1 MMGPWLVY
9 AALINRATIA
19 LHYGIPTTR
28 EFGQFVEAAGVTM
41 LGLVPSIVS
50 AWKSSGCMAGL
61 DWSGIRAFSSTGECS
76 NSTDMLFL
84 MSLAGYKPVIE
95 YCGGTE
101 IGGGYITGTVVQPSA
116 PGTFSTPALGSDL
129 VILDEQGKR
138 ADCGEVFLIPPSM
151 GLSEQL
157 LDRDH
162 HEVYY
167 ADTPLGPEGQ
177 LLRRHGDQ
185 MERFANGYFRA
196 HGRVDDSM
204 NLSGIKISSAQIE
217 EVVGSVDGIR
227 ETAAIAVS
235 PPEGGPSRLIVY
247 VVPSGQSQ
255 ADAENLKSA
264 MQQEIRS
271 RLNPLFK
278 IHDVVFTDALPRTAS
293 NKVTRRTLRAEYEKQ
308 MLP

>member
-1 MMGPWLVY
+1 
-9 AALINRATIA
+9 
-19 LHYGIPTTR
+19 
-28 EFGQFVEAAGVTM
+28 
-41 LGLVPSIVS
+41 
-50 AWKSSGCMAGL
+50 MAGL

-76 NSTDMLFL
+76 NSHDMLFL

-101 IGGGYITGTVVQPSA
+101 TGGGYITGTVVQPSA

-129 VILDEQGKR
+129 VLLDEQGKS
-138 ADCGEVFLIPPSM
+138 ADRGEVFLIPPSM

-167 ADTPLGPEGQ
+167 ADTPPGPDGQ

-204 NLSGIKISSAQIE
+204 NLSGIKISSVQIE
-217 EVVGSVDGIR
+217 EILGRVDGIR
-227 ETAAIAVS
+227 ETAAISVP
-235 PPEGGPSRLIVY
+235 PPE
-247 VVPSGQSQ
+247 
-255 ADAENLKSA
+255 
-264 MQQEIRS
+264 
-271 RLNPLFK
+271 
-278 IHDVVFTDALPRTAS
+278 
-293 NKVTRRTLRAEYEKQ
+293 
-308 MLP
+308 